1 MFNLLTIYFFIAF
14 LVVLGLMIYYLVYTA
29 KINKRI
35 RSGDASGKKL
45 VDIPRIIMIVVIAV
59 LVFYYILLL
68 HSSNTADEASRND
81 YAIISVEGQNEYEY
95 YAYGG
100 NPGLTDASFAGIYS
114 KESNPGYNKE
124 VVKKGDYIFT
134 IFKRKSSPDNF
145 HPDFLCYAEY
155 KGEKKDMV
163 VYNTSSFVS
172 ASDADD
178 HLDSGFGGNSV
189 SDCLLFI
196 GNLNPGYDFH
206 IRFDLMDEK
215 SETAYMDAMEKAT
228 EEDKGNFPD
237 IENFATSSAEVAI
250 RFE

>member
-1 MFNLLTIYFFIAF
+1 MFNMINIYFTIAF
-14 LVVLGLMIYYLVYTA
+14 LVVLGLLIYYFVYTA

-35 RSGDASGKKL
+35 RSGETSGKKL
-45 VDIPRIIMIVVIAV
+45 VDIPRIILIVVIAV
-59 LVFYYILLL
+59 LTFYCVLLSHSL
-68 HSSNTADEASRND
+68 HNEDQTSRND
-81 YAIISVEGQNEYEY
+81 YAIINVVEQDKDQYQ
-95 YAYGG
+95 AYGG
-100 NPGLTDASFAGIYS
+100 NPKLNDASFAGVYS
-114 KESNPGYNKE
+114 KENNAGYNKE
-124 VVKKGDYIFT
+124 VIKEGDYIFT
-134 IFKRKSSPDNF
+134 IFKRNSFPDNF

-155 KGEKKDMV
+155 KGKKERLV

-178 HLDSGFGGNSV
+178 HLDSGYGGNSV

-196 GNLNPGYDFH
+196 GNLDPGYDFR

-215 SETAYMDAMEKAT
+215 SETAYMDAMQKAT
-228 EEDKGNFPD
+228 EENKGNFPD

>member
-1 MFNLLTIYFFIAF
+1 MFHLIAIYFFIAF
-14 LVVLGLMIYYLVYTA
+14 LAVLGLVIYYLVYTA

-35 RSGDASGKKL
+35 RSKDASGKKL
-45 VDIPRIIMIVVIAV
+45 IDIPRIIMIVVIAV
-59 LVFYYILLL
+59 LVFYCTLLL
-68 HSSNTADEASRND
+68 HSSNTSDETSRND
-81 YAIISVEGQNEYEY
+81 YAIIGIEEQNEFEY

-114 KESNPGYNKE
+114 KEGNPGYKKE

-134 IFKRKSSPDNF
+134 IFKRKSTPDNF

-155 KGEKKDMV
+155 NGERKDMI

-178 HLDSGFGGNSV
+178 RLESGFGGNRV

-196 GNLNPGYDFH
+196 GNLNPGYGFH
-206 IRFDLMDEK
+206 IRFDLMDKE
-215 SETAYMDAMEKAT
+215 SETVYMDAMQKAT

-237 IENFATSSAEVAI
+237 TRNFATSSAEVAI
-250 RFE
+250 HLE